1 MAFIKYSV
9 GQITSVRDKDSIEKK
24 EENNSMADKMSLLIV
39 CSKCG
44 LQHMILQGELKRTC
58 FCGNIIETNKLS

>member
-24 EENNSMADKMSLLIV
+24 EENNSMTDKMSLLIA

-44 LQHMILQGELKRTC
+44 LQHMILQGELKRAC
-58 FCGNIIETNKLS
+58 FCGNLIETNKLS